1 MKMTI
6 FWRNKER
13 KYAVEELNFKL
24 GDTNFCVT
32 SSPQTILPG
41 KTILEELA
49 INDDTAN
56 DKERVRDLIF
66 SDLDSMEVTDTETDQ
81 VLNFN
86 AVECIMVDINLERY
100 IFDKMFLAKYKLV
113 PFGTG
118 LISLQTYNRY
128 ADIIRKNDRIEYA
141 QNILN
146 NMDEEEVSNNV
157 REYILSK
164 KMNDFAE
171 TIDNLTMASGEE
183 EHAAVET
190 YIADFLGG
198 LCSVDLVSNKGT
210 EDEIRQTCRI
220 PAVQYDFIQNELK
233 KVPADREAYILYDE
247 NGDNCDLAFVDEVIL
262 I

>member
-86 AVECIMVDINLERY
+86 AVECIMV
-100 IFDKMFLAKYKLV
+100 
-113 PFGTG
+113 
-118 LISLQTYNRY
+118 
-128 ADIIRKNDRIEYA
+128 
-141 QNILN
+141 
-146 NMDEEEVSNNV
+146 
-157 REYILSK
+157 
-164 KMNDFAE
+164 
-171 TIDNLTMASGEE
+171 
-183 EHAAVET
+183 
-190 YIADFLGG
+190 
-198 LCSVDLVSNKGT
+198 
-210 EDEIRQTCRI
+210 
-220 PAVQYDFIQNELK
+220 
-233 KVPADREAYILYDE
+233 E
-247 NGDNCDLAFVDEVIL
+247 NGDNCDLIYVDEVIL
-262 I
+262 V